1 MLIYSLINKYVLW
14 SLISPLQPAPADSS
28 REKERFLAPR
38 LPSRGSHGAG
48 GLCVRPA
55 GPPAERVVSPVV
67 QKWHL
72 LRLARSGR
80 LPLAWPSQ
88 LLRQFTQGGRPFDC
102 WGMSSIEAATII

>member
-72 LRLARSGR
+72 LRLGPAAFLWRGPHSFCVSSR
-80 LPLAWPSQ
+80 RVAVPLIA
-88 LLRQFTQGGRPFDC
+88 GGC
-102 WGMSSIEAATII
+102 LA